1 MSSKR
6 MSLALKYMQAA
17 NEMDFS
23 TIMAMRSPSC
33 SHLFHPSSLGVRP
46 PIDNATY
53 EANLVRFKD
62 IISGFPMT
70 IKETLEDEKKNQI
83 MIWAEGGQSWFPE
96 AKDPGFSEEEWNFTR
111 EYIFILSLD
120 ESGEKIERMVEFVDT
135 KATEQLR
142 LLLARAQENVKKAKE

>member
-1 MSSKR
+1 MTSKCL
-6 MSLALKYMQAA
+6 SVALKYIQAA

-23 TIMAMRSPSC
+23 TIMAMRAPSC
-33 SHLFHPSSLGVRP
+33 THHFHPSSLGIRP
-46 PIDNATY
+46 PINNATY
-53 EANLVRFKD
+53 EVNLVRFKE

-83 MIWAEGGQSWFPE
+83 MIWAEGGQTWFPE
-96 AKDPGFSEEEWNFTR
+96 AKDPGLSDDEWNFTR

-120 ESGEKIERMVEFVDT
+120 ESGEKIEKMVEFVDT

>member
-1 MSSKR
+1 
-6 MSLALKYMQAA
+6 
-17 NEMDFS
+17 
-23 TIMAMRSPSC
+23 
-33 SHLFHPSSLGVRP
+33 
-46 PIDNATY
+46 
-53 EANLVRFKD
+53 
-62 IISGFPMT
+62 MT